1 MRKLRYLGLSALAGS
16 LAAFSFAFGADW
28 LTDGGNPQRT
38 AWQKDEHIL
47 TKENVKGMQILWKAK
62 LDSPPREMHSLFPP
76 LIVDNVKT
84 NDGAKQIVI
93 EAGIS
98 DKVWAIDASTGKVIW
113 EKHFEYPAISE
124 GRGLRAGDPLCPGG
138 QTATPIIGPPT
149 ATGARVAYAMAGN
162 GQVHTLNVANGEE
175 MAAPFKLGF
184 GNGKNYAL
192 NLWDGVLFTT
202 TSQGCN
208 GNPNQMWA
216 VKLDDPEHKVM
227 TATPKSGGLWG
238 RTGAAIDSTGVA
250 WAPTGDGR
258 YEKET
263 QTYGNGLI
271 GAKVEGNELRIQDYF
286 IPSNWSWLQKRDLDF
301 QVTPAIFTY
310 KGKELM
316 ATGSKEC
323 RVYLLDVKNAGGD
336 DHQTPLD
343 RTPLICNEE
352 VNFASAGIWGSMASW
367 EDSKGTRWVLT
378 PFWGPV
384 HPKFKAPLS
393 YGPVKDGAVVAFK
406 VEEKSGK
413 WALAPGWISRNMNRA
428 EPPVVANG
436 VVYAYGNGENTEQA
450 YPETGLNDASPLRIK
465 NSTHAVFYAL
475 DGETGKEL
483 YSSGDQITSF
493 AHFAG
498 LSIANGHVY
507 LGTFDGVLYCFGL
520 PGH

>member
-1 MRKLRYLGLSALAGS
+1 MRNSRYKIISLASGCFFLAG
-16 LAAFSFAFGADW
+16 AFGADW

-47 TKENVKGMQILWKAK
+47 AKDNVKNIQILWKAQ
-62 LDSPPREMHSLFPP
+62 LDSPPREMHSLFPV
-76 LIVDNVKT
+76 LVVDNVRT
-84 NDGAKQIVI
+84 NEGPKQIVI

-98 DKVWAIDASTGKVIW
+98 DRIWAIDATNGKILW
-113 EKHFEYPAISE
+113 EKHFEYPPVSE

-138 QTATPIIGPPT
+138 QTATPVIGPPT
-149 ATGARVAYAMAGN
+149 ASGTRVAYAMAGD
-162 GQVHTLNVANGEE
+162 GRVHTLNVANGEE

-192 NLWDGVLFTT
+192 NLWNGVLFTT

-216 VKLDDPEHKVM
+216 VRIDDPEHKVM

-238 RTGAAIDSTGVA
+238 RTGAAIDSNGVA

-258 YEKET
+258 YDKET

-271 GAKVEGNELRIQDYF
+271 GAKVEGDQLKIEDYF

-301 QVTPAIFTY
+301 QVTPAIFSF

-323 RVYLLDVKNAGGD
+323 RVYLLDVTNAGGD

-343 RTPLICNEE
+343 RTPLLCNEE

-378 PFWGPV
+378 PYWGPG
-384 HPKFKAPLS
+384 HPKFKAPLM
-393 YGPVKDGAVVAFK
+393 YGPVKNGAIVAFK
-406 VEEKSGK
+406 VEEKGGK
-413 WALAPGWISRNMNRA
+413 YSLVPAWVSRDMNRA
-428 EPPVVANG
+428 EPPVIANG
-436 VVYAYGNGENTEQA
+436 VVFAFGNGENTEQA
-450 YPETGLNDASPLRIK
+450 YADRGLDDASPLRIK

-498 LSIANGHVY
+498 LSVANGHVY
-507 LGTFDGVLYCFGL
+507 LGTFDGMLYCFGL
-520 PGH
+520 PGK

>member
-1 MRKLRYLGLSALAGS
+1 
-16 LAAFSFAFGADW
+16 
-28 LTDGGNPQRT
+28 
-38 AWQKDEHIL
+38 
-47 TKENVKGMQILWKAK
+47 
-62 LDSPPREMHSLFPP
+62 
-76 LIVDNVKT
+76 
-84 NDGAKQIVI
+84 
-93 EAGIS
+93 
-98 DKVWAIDASTGKVIW
+98 
-113 EKHFEYPAISE
+113 
-124 GRGLRAGDPLCPGG
+124 
-138 QTATPIIGPPT
+138 
-149 ATGARVAYAMAGN
+149 
-162 GQVHTLNVANGEE
+162 
-175 MAAPFKLGF
+175 
-184 GNGKNYAL
+184 
-192 NLWDGVLFTT
+192 
-202 TSQGCN
+202 
-208 GNPNQMWA
+208 
-216 VKLDDPEHKVM
+216 
-227 TATPKSGGLWG
+227 
-238 RTGAAIDSTGVA
+238 
-250 WAPTGDGR
+250 
-258 YEKET
+258 
-263 QTYGNGLI
+263 
-271 GAKVEGNELRIQDYF
+271 
-286 IPSNWSWLQKRDLDF
+286 
-301 QVTPAIFTY
+301 
-310 KGKELM
+310 
-316 ATGSKEC
+316 
-323 RVYLLDVKNAGGD
+323 
-336 DHQTPLD
+336 
-343 RTPLICNEE
+343 LICNEE

>member
-1 MRKLRYLGLSALAGS
+1 MLKLRYLILPIACFL
-16 LAAFSFAFGADW
+16 AFGADW

-47 TKENVKGMQILWKAK
+47 NKDNVKNMQILWKVNLGNEPK
-62 LDSPPREMHSLFPP
+62 EMHSLFPP

-84 NDGAKQIVI
+84 ADGPKQIVI

-98 DKVWAIDASTGKVIW
+98 DNIYALDAANGHVIW
-113 EKHFEYPAISE
+113 KKHFDYPPITE

-138 QTATPIIGPPT
+138 QTATPVIGPPT
-149 ATGARVAYAMAGN
+149 DSGTRVAYAMAGN
-162 GQVHTLNVANGEE
+162 GEVHTLNVANGEE

-192 NLWDGVLFTT
+192 NLWNGVLFTT

-216 VKLDDPEHKVM
+216 VKLDDPQHKVM
-227 TATPKSGGLWG
+227 TVSPKSGGLWG
-238 RTGAAIDSTGVA
+238 RTGAAIDSHGVA

-258 YEKET
+258 YDKET
-263 QTYGNGLI
+263 ETYGNGLI
-271 GAKVEGNELRIQDYF
+271 GAKVEGNDLKITDYF

-301 QVTPAIFTY
+301 QVTPAIFNY
-310 KGKELM
+310 KGKELL

-323 RVYLLDVKNAGGD
+323 RVYLLDVNNAGGD

-378 PFWGPV
+378 PFWGPS
-384 HPKFKAPLS
+384 HPKFKVPVS
-393 YGPVKDGAVVAFK
+393 YGPVKDGAIVAFK
-406 VEEKSGK
+406 VEEKNGK
-413 WALAPGWISRNMNRA
+413 YSLVPAWTSRNMNRA
-428 EPPVVANG
+428 EPPVIANG

-450 YPETGLNDASPLRIK
+450 YPDVGLRDLSPLRIK
-465 NSTHAVFYAL
+465 NSTHAVLYAL
-475 DGETGKEL
+475 DAETGKEL

-498 LSIANGHVY
+498 LSIANGQVY
-507 LGTFDGVLYCFGL
+507 LGTFDSNLYCFGL
-520 PGH
+520 PKK